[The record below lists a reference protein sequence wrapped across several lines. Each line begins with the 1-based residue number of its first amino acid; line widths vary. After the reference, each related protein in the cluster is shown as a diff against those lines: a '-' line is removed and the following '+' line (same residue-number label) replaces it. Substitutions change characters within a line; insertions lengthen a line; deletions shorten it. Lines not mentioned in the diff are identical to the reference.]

1 MDTAEEDDMRR
12 ALMQQGILLGRHQ
25 EEITASRSAYSEISL
40 QLNRLVERFDQLHTS
55 PSVATPPPDQDGTIN
70 CHVEPRLNPPAHNS
84 GEPNTC
90 RSFLSQCSLTF
101 SLQPSCFPTERSK
114 VAFIIT
120 LLVGQAREWGT
131 AMWDNEQDCCS
142 SFDSFSEELCKVF
155 DRSAQGTEAAR
166 ALALL
171 RQRES
176 SVSSYSNEF
185 RTLAASCGW
194 NDKALWDHFIHGLA
208 EHIKDEIYSLE
219 LPSSLDGLIDLAI
232 RVDNRICL
240 RSCHRRSGFPPEL
253 VTRAASGAASDTPTQ
268 HLGFSEEEP
277 MQVGRA
283 QLTVKERCYRLDNQL
298 CLYCGEAG
306 HVAASCPAVRRH
318 SPLKGERTVSVT
330 GTQLPSGG
338 RCEFQASL
346 LVKGTVYQVGA
357 LIDSGVES
365 DFMDSGLARRLRL
378 PSVALAY
385 PILAR
390 TLCGSLLTRITHATK
405 FVTLTLSGN
414 HAEEI
419 RFLLIHSPTA
429 PVVLGHIWLAKHNPH
444 IDWALNS
451 VLGWSSFCLAQC
463 LGAAF
468 SPVMSCSVL
477 QEEPVS
483 LAGVPEAYHDLGAVF
498 KSRASSLPP
507 HRPYD
512 CAIDLLPG
520 TSPPKGRLYSLS
532 RPEREAME
540 RYIHDSQVAGII
552 RPSSSPAGA
561 GFFFV
566 GKKDGSLR
574 PCIDY
579 RGLND
584 ITVKNRYPLPLMSSA
599 FELLQGAAIFTKL
612 DLRNAYHLVRI
623 REGDE

>member
-1 MDTAEEDDMRR
+1 
-12 ALMQQGILLGRHQ
+12 
-25 EEITASRSAYSEISL
+25 
-40 QLNRLVERFDQLHTS
+40 
-55 PSVATPPPDQDGTIN
+55 
-70 CHVEPRLNPPAHNS
+70 
-84 GEPNTC
+84 
-90 RSFLSQCSLTF
+90 
-101 SLQPSCFPTERSK
+101 
-114 VAFIIT
+114 
-120 LLVGQAREWGT
+120 
-131 AMWDNEQDCCS
+131 
-142 SFDSFSEELCKVF
+142 
-155 DRSAQGTEAAR
+155 
-166 ALALL
+166 
-171 RQRES
+171 
-176 SVSSYSNEF
+176 
-185 RTLAASCGW
+185 
-194 NDKALWDHFIHGLA
+194 
-208 EHIKDEIYSLE
+208 
-219 LPSSLDGLIDLAI
+219 
-232 RVDNRICL
+232 
-240 RSCHRRSGFPPEL
+240 
-253 VTRAASGAASDTPTQ
+253 
-268 HLGFSEEEP
+268 

-283 QLTVKERCYRLDNQL
+283 RLTVKERRYRLDNQL

-318 SPLKGERTVSVT
+318 SPFKGERTVSVT

-346 LVKGTVYQVGA
+346 LVKETIYQVGA
-357 LIDSGVES
+357 LIDSGAEG
-365 DFMDSGLARRLRL
+365 DFMDSGLARRLGL
-378 PSVALAY
+378 PSVALAD

-390 TLCGSLLTRITHATK
+390 TLCGTLLTRITHATK

-419 RFLLIHSPTA
+419 CFLLIHSPTA
-429 PVVLGHIWLAKHNPH
+429 PVVLGHTWLAKHNPH

-451 VLGWSSFCLAQC
+451 VLGWISFCLAQC
-463 LGAAF
+463 LGATF

-498 KSRASSLPP
+498 SKSRASSLPP

-532 RPEREAME
+532 GPEREAME

-599 FELLQGAAIFTKL
+599 FKALAGGS
-612 DLRNAYHLVRI
+612 HLYEVGPPQRLSPSP
-623 REGDE
+623 D

>member
-1 MDTAEEDDMRR
+1 MRR
-12 ALMQQGILLGRHQ
+12 ALMQQGVLLGRHQ
-25 EEITASRSAYSEISL
+25 EEITASRRVYSEISL
-40 QLNRLVERFDQLHTS
+40 QLNQLVERFDRLHTS
-55 PSVATPPPDQDGTIN
+55 PSVATSPPDQDGTSN
-70 CHVEPRLNPPAHNS
+70 RHAEPRLNPPAPYS

-142 SFDSFSEELCKVF
+142 SFDSFSEELRKVF

-176 SVSSYSNEF
+176 SVSSYSIEF

-194 NDKALWDHFIHGLA
+194 NDKALWDHFLHGLA
-208 EHIKDEIYSLE
+208 KHIKDEIYSLE

-232 RVDNRICL
+232 RVDNRISL
-240 RSCHRRSGFPPEL
+240 RSRHRRSGFPPEL

-268 HLGFSEEEP
+268 HLGLSEEEP

-283 QLTVKERCYRLDNQL
+283 RLTVKERRYRLDNQL

-318 SPLKGERTVSVT
+318 SPFKGERTVSVT

-346 LVKGTVYQVGA
+346 LVKGAVYQVGA
-357 LIDSGVES
+357 LIDSGAEGN
-365 DFMDSGLARRLRL
+365 FMDSGLARRLGL
-378 PSVALAY
+378 PSVALAD

-390 TLCGSLLTRITHATK
+390 TLCGTLLTRITHATK

-429 PVVLGHIWLAKHNPH
+429 PVVLGHSWLAKHNPH

-468 SPVMSCSVL
+468 SPVMSCSV
-477 QEEPVS
+477 
-483 LAGVPEAYHDLGAVF
+483 
-498 KSRASSLPP
+498 
-507 HRPYD
+507 
-512 CAIDLLPG
+512 
-520 TSPPKGRLYSLS
+520 
-532 RPEREAME
+532 
-540 RYIHDSQVAGII
+540 
-552 RPSSSPAGA
+552 
-561 GFFFV
+561 
-566 GKKDGSLR
+566 
-574 PCIDY
+574 
-579 RGLND
+579 
-584 ITVKNRYPLPLMSSA
+584 
-599 FELLQGAAIFTKL
+599 
-612 DLRNAYHLVRI
+612 
-623 REGDE
+623 